1 MRSSAPPK
9 AGCRCSVARA
19 TGPAADCVTTGVVEK
34 RQQGS
39 RSRCIDDPSVPRSC
53 SESCR
58 QAGTANLPTPGCIS
72 AAAGKPRLGKVS
84 PQDIGEPGGR
94 GHRPVARCRRSRV
107 ARYSRPSGNGDDTGT
122 RGVSPTATHHVRRG
136 TGHAVSADR
145 GNIPGVGGAAG
156 RGLGAV
162 HPDRRHRL
170 GRRCRT
176 DPVKRNATSAARL
189 RLDGIDSLETHYTPA
204 TAPEPT
210 SPSPWPAPPPTSCCP
225 ASASPTSGATP
236 TRRSPPA
243 TPIRLPG
250 SSSPAAP
257 TSTAAAS
264 PSSAAD
270 PHPAPRTRLVR
281 HPGLRRRG
289 CCCAPPSTTTSSAP
303 DWPTPPITATCSRCC
318 ATSSPPTVTAAQT
331 AQRGVWAGDATTTGA
346 AVTTATSL
354 TDDVV
359 ILPKLFRRLADY
371 LQLGAGDLS
380 LVGLPAFLAQARDR
394 FFILSTGH
402 STTGLDAIVE
412 VTADTVLLTRFP
424 DRPRVRR
431 KVTRA
436 NILFWPRWGATEPG
450 ASPHRGTFGSAL
462 GVTTRGRAHAGA
474 HLPGGPQLGRRHR
487 TRLVRC
493 PAPGPG
499 RRNRGPGVMRNGLV
513 HRGRPAPLA

>member
-1 MRSSAPPK
+1 MPFLLIE
-9 AGCRCSVARA
+9 GTFRA
-19 TGPAADCVTTGVVEK
+19 
-34 RQQGS
+34 
-39 RSRCIDDPSVPRSC
+39 
-53 SESCR
+53 
-58 QAGTANLPTPGCIS
+58 
-72 AAAGKPRLGKVS
+72 
-84 PQDIGEPGGR
+84 
-94 GHRPVARCRRSRV
+94 
-107 ARYSRPSGNGDDTGT
+107 
-122 RGVSPTATHHVRRG
+122 
-136 TGHAVSADR
+136 
-145 GNIPGVGGAAG
+145 
-156 RGLGAV
+156 LGAQ
-162 HPDRRHRL
+162 PDGDSVRFTP
-170 GRRCRT
+170 T
-176 DPVKRNATSAARL
+176 DVTDWDAVAGPTRSNATPPAPLGYASTESTASR
-189 RLDGIDSLETHYTPA
+189 RIYTPA
-204 TAPEPT
+204 HGTRTHQPLTLARAAADELL
-210 SPSPWPAPPPTSCCP
+210 SCLGFTDIQRD
-225 ASASPTSGATP
+225 ADDDGH
-236 TRRSPPA
+236 
-243 TPIRLPG
+243 RLRPRYDSPG

-289 CCCAPPSTTTSSAP
+289 CCCAPTSTTISSAP

-318 ATSSPPTVTAAQT
+318 ATSSPPTVTAAQA

-359 ILPKLFRRLADY
+359 ILPKLFRSLADY
-371 LQLGAGDLS
+371 LQLGGGDLS
-380 LVGLPAFLAQARDR
+380 LVGLTAFLAQARDR

-412 VTADTVLLTRFP
+412 VTGDTVLLTHFP

-474 HLPGGPQLGRRHR
+474 HLPGGPQLGRRRHR
-487 TRLVRC
+487 TRLARC